1 VRVTQLAGRSSRHR
15 PSRGEEFFF
24 FSRSINSSAFDCQG
38 IPSLFEYLWI
48 FGLAQVKISD
58 MAALDSK
65 CRFHPPRELRGEL
78 GIEPNNHAA
87 SMGWLSRC
95 LAKRRHQRGRFIT
108 VLLNGARV
116 ERSACSK
123 EFDVSAKTSNLG
135 EPPTRFMYAWRLTT
149 LLFKPSSCQRAN
161 DGIESLTGIVWFEL
175 YLQATLSAI
184 QEYTWLAH
192 RYSVDSNRNTFLLC
206 EGTDSANMIAG
217 QPFGVGGTHHLCSL
231 AVECGSQLFHAN
243 FAIRRDDDA
252 DRLAVDL
259 GHKRLQDAPRLYTDG
274 LSSLKA
280 DAFGIGIVVVTMEC
294 EVYTNLV
301 QRKGRACAL

>member
-1 VRVTQLAGRSSRHR
+1 MRVTQLAGRSSRHR

-135 EPPTRFMYAWRLTT
+135 EPPTRFMYAWL
-149 LLFKPSSCQRAN
+149 
-161 DGIESLTGIVWFEL
+161 
-175 YLQATLSAI
+175 
-184 QEYTWLAH
+184 
-192 RYSVDSNRNTFLLC
+192 
-206 EGTDSANMIAG
+206 SANMIAG

-231 AVECGSQLFHAN
+231 AVECGSQLFHAD

-259 GHKRLQDAPRLYTDG
+259 GHQRLQDAPRLYTDG